1 VSDGPDAVLVAEI
14 LDATERVAA
23 YIAGEGRDGFMQQGI
38 IYDAVCMNLLR
49 IGECARFLSDPFRGR
64 LPQVPWPDIISL
76 RHRVAHGYETLK
88 PEVLWRIASVNLPE
102 LGDILRRLGDA

>member
-1 VSDGPDAVLVAEI
+1 VSDDPDAVLVGEI
-14 LDATERVAA
+14 LDATERVAT
-23 YIAGEGRDGFMQQGI
+23 YIAAEGRAGFMRQGI

-49 IGECARFLSDPFRGR
+49 IGECARFLSDPFRDR

-102 LGDILRRLGDA
+102 LRDTLRRPGDA